1 MRVLATL
8 IFVLLVVLGLG
19 LWGTWTMFGAL
30 HDAVIQ
36 VDDTTVAVGHLG
48 LGVVMIAGLAVAALV
63 VAVVLA
69 ALVAVPL
76 ALVLAAGAVVIGLAI
91 AMLALLGAFGF
102 AFWPV
107 LVLGALIW
115 WLARRPRAAAV
126 NTSVS
131 TPAR

>member
-19 LWGTWTMFGAL
+19 FWATWAAFDVM

-36 VDDTTVAVGHLG
+36 VNDTTVTVGHLG
-48 LGVVMIAGLAVAALV
+48 LGSFMIAGFALA
-63 VAVVLA
+63 AVVVVVVLV

-76 ALVLAAGAVVIGLAI
+76 AFVAALGAMVFGLGIALA
-91 AMLALLGAFGF
+91 ALLGAIGF

-115 WLARRPRAAAV
+115 WLARRSRTAAP
-126 NTSVS
+126 S

>member
-19 LWGTWTMFGAL
+19 LWCTWTLFDAL

-36 VDDTTVAVGHLG
+36 VDDTTVTVGHLG
-48 LGVVMIAGLAVAALV
+48 LGTFMIAGLALAALL

-76 ALVLAAGAVVIGLAI
+76 AFVAAVGATVFGLAI
-91 AMLALLGAFGF
+91 ALVALLGAIGF
-102 AFWPV
+102 TFWPV

-115 WLARRPRAAAV
+115 WLARRPRAAPV
-126 NTSVS
+126 NTSAS